1 MEKTRIFAGKDPY
14 LCMVLRGAGLVG
26 GDGAAAVNVRT
37 QEAVQALAVC
47 KSDDDV
53 FPYQMRGAGRT
64 GGDGAALLDTLT
76 KVVFL
81 VLSFSANSRVR
92 IFSWS
97 CAGRTG
103 GDGAALL
110 HEGRLELRDLLHPQ
124 LQCI

>member
-1 MEKTRIFAGKDPY
+1 
-14 LCMVLRGAGLVG
+14 MVLRGAGLVG

-76 KVVFL
+76 KVVL
-81 VLSFSANSRVR
+81 QLQDKLAANSRVR

-124 LQCI
+124 LQ